1 MGNGALLFRMELSTL
16 GQGMAAGG
24 PAPTAAGGPV
34 TATECALPLGSGGNP
49 SGSVHLQPHVTC
61 GD

>member
-1 MGNGALLFRMELSTL
+1 MELSTL